1 MNSVLAEKN
10 RQIDEL
16 QRQLTRN
23 MSHNRLESMR
33 RSGGSNKNKRTL

>member
-1 MNSVLAEKN
+1 MKSVLAEKN

-23 MSHNRLESMR
+23 MSQNRLENIR
-33 RSGGSNKNKRTL
+33 RNNNSNKRTL